1 MQISKRL
8 SEDLIEERRCHA
20 ERFLRK
26 VQVHPELEGAPSLA
40 AFFSPDA
47 DVFEAAKKVR

>member
-1 MQISKRL
+1 M
-8 SEDLIEERRCHA
+8 

-47 DVFEAAKKVR
+47 DVFEAAKKVRLLREESIQSV